1 MIAHALP
8 KNDWGEVIM
17 VTGYFYRIDFGPG
30 VKTRHHFVHRGI
42 CNCQAGAHCK
52 AVTLVEVYLK
62 SGGKSAPNPPDGFY
76 AFIPHHCPVCGAAV
90 QPDPCIGILRSAALV
105 GNAWRIKAIT
115 GKAWGG
121 KNNRHCDCFVYTF
134 SHEPGSGIC
143 KCGKE
148 KTTAIPRELERNAA
162 DLIPAK

>member
-42 CNCQAGAHCK
+42 CNCQAGTHCK

-76 AFIPHHCPVCGAAV
+76 AFIPHRCPVCGAAV
-90 QPDPCIGILRSAALV
+90 QPDPHRNSPVRG
-105 GNAWRIKAIT
+105 T
-115 GKAWGG
+115 GWQCLASKSHYWQSLGRKKQPA
-121 KNNRHCDCFVYTF
+121 CDCFVYTF

-148 KTTAIPRELERNAA
+148 KTTAIPRELERDAA
-162 DLIPAK
+162 DLIPA